1 MDHDKTT
8 SWIEKLDQIGALVLT
23 GVTIYVT
30 LQQIKS
36 PTERA
41 TSKARAYRG
50 AAEFYGNLAEFF
62 GKRALRAEVAYYQEI
77 RS

>member
-1 MDHDKTT
+1 MDYDKRD
-8 SWIEKLDQIGALVLT
+8 WLKILDQIGALALT

-30 LQQIKS
+30 LKQTQS
-36 PTERA
+36 PAERS

-62 GKRALRAEVAYYQEI
+62 GKRALRAEIAYYQEI
-77 RS
+77 RL